1 MSKKKTSEFYQDL
14 VPFLIGAYS
23 DVDKIKAQK
32 LGICALDYF
41 HSLLAIDSFID
52 GEVNVVKQPQ
62 RLFEAVEQNA
72 TAIKNL
78 AFLIPEK
85 NIFWQQFDEVK
96 RHYAKTVFYEK
107 QLSIECS
114 DIDEALFEKLAF
126 GKSAVC
132 CGIVYGLQALCS
144 EPAPVETLNDII
156 KDIHIAFQYSDDISD
171 FKTDTQSKQWTYP
184 RFLVKQYI
192 HHNDWPQGDENVAHK
207 CLFLS
212 GIADN
217 LVQKAVFHYQKAS
230 IASDALGLVELS
242 HFLKKE
248 QEAVLFYANEI
259 RLLIEKTQI
268 KAQKSQAVVLE
279 NQDISKAIERA
290 NSYLITNARNGYWE
304 DFMTSAGH
312 GKGWISGFV
321 GLMLAE
327 HQANLPILQTVIS
340 NISASGSYNESI
352 LQDADSS
359 TFLIGFHEA
368 LDSNTTQDLRH
379 SWLAFQQANGGWATY
394 IDEQTLRQTLDL
406 EESIAVDGWLQTH
419 PCVSAAAAYVLRS
432 IPEMKEN
439 YDRTCAYLEKRILA
453 QSLISYWWTSD
464 VYTQSFSLLAIANTH
479 RKKICNKL
487 INNII
492 DFQHEGGYWV
502 NPNSNLPNAFYTA
515 LALKAM
521 LCFEPENQRIEI
533 EAAANWLRTNQM
545 TDGSWQTDRIL
556 RIPATDVINPAT
568 VSQWRQSS
576 FGVNALSDDHNRV
589 FTTSMVVNA
598 LNSYQNYDH

>member
-1 MSKKKTSEFYQDL
+1 MSQKKTSEFYQNL
-14 VPFLIGAYS
+14 IPLLIGAYS
-23 DVDKIKAQK
+23 SVNETDAQK
-32 LGICALDYF
+32 LGLCALDYF
-41 HSLLAIDSFID
+41 HSLLAIDSFVD
-52 GEVNVVKQPQ
+52 GEVDIMKQPQ
-62 RLFEAVEQNA
+62 KLFEAVEQNA

-78 AFLIPEK
+78 AFLIPE
-85 NIFWQQFDEVK
+85 NSIFWQQFDEVK
-96 RHYAKTVFYEK
+96 KHYAKTVFYEK
-107 QLSIECS
+107 QLSVECS

-144 EPAPVETLNDII
+144 EPAPVDILNEII
-156 KDIHIAFQYSDDISD
+156 KDIHIAFQYLDDISD
-171 FKTDTQSKQWTYP
+171 FKTDTQNKQWTYP
-184 RFLVKQYI
+184 RFLVRQYI
-192 HHNDWPQGDENVAHK
+192 NQNDWPQGDESIAHK
-207 CLFLS
+207 YLFLS
-212 GIADN
+212 GIAEN
-217 LVQKAVFHYQKAS
+217 LVQKAVAHYQKAS
-230 IASDALGLVELS
+230 LASDALGLVELG

-248 QEAVLFYANEI
+248 QEAALFYANEV

-279 NQDISKAIERA
+279 NQGITKVIERA
-290 NSYLITNARNGYWE
+290 NSYLIANAQNGYWE

-312 GKGWISGFV
+312 GKTWISGFV

-327 HQANLPILQTVIS
+327 HNTDLSILKTVIS
-340 NISASGSYNESI
+340 NISDSGSYNESI

-359 TFLIGFHEA
+359 TFLIGFHKA
-368 LDSNTTQDLRH
+368 MDSNTKQDLQH
-379 SWLAFQQANGGWATY
+379 SWLAFQKENGGWATY

-406 EESIAVDGWLQTH
+406 EESVAVDGWLQPH

-432 IPEMKEN
+432 IPTLKEN
-439 YDRTCAYLEKRILA
+439 YDKTGTYLEKLILEQNLTA
-453 QSLISYWWTSD
+453 YWWTSD
-464 VYTQSFSLLAIANTH
+464 VYTQSFALLAFADTQ
-479 RKKICNKL
+479 KKNICNTL

-492 DFQHEGGYWV
+492 DVQHEGGYWV

-515 LALKAM
+515 LALRAM

-533 EAAANWLRTNQM
+533 EAAANWLITNQM

-556 RIPATDVINPAT
+556 RIPATNVIDPAT

-589 FTTSMVVNA
+589 FTTSMAVNA